1 LTQVTSY
8 ASVLAKIG
16 AEKSKLISESKLRTL
31 VETKTLSEFAAQ
43 LRETTYQPQIAKVPL
58 PLTSRKL
65 ERVFNENLI
74 ESYLKMI
81 RNSPKS
87 VTKFLGLNLLR
98 FEVENIKVLIKAASV
113 NLIPEQRLSKIY
125 ISAEDSLKKRSLVEE
140 AAKATNLKQLANI
153 LKGSPYA
160 SALSKGLQIFEEK
173 GSTAGFDILVD
184 KVFFEALFE
193 SYDSLAK
200 KEKPHA
206 YYYVSIENDS
216 FTLLTILRGKVL
228 NFDISWLRLAVPRN
242 KFNLTSDVV
251 ESLLLAPD
259 FDSALKIALES
270 HYGGF
275 FAKASSPEET
285 ISNADKAFKKAE
297 VQHAKVNTVLEIF
310 NIGAPLAFMKLKEAE
325 VHNLIA
331 SSAGVEAEVNPE
343 AILNQMLF

>member
-16 AEKSKLISESKLRTL
+16 AEKSKLISETKLRAL
-31 VETKTLSEFAAQ
+31 AETKTLTEFAAQ
-43 LRETTYQPQIAKVPL
+43 LRETTYQLQMAKVPL

-65 ERVFNENLI
+65 ERVFNENLT

-81 RNSPKS
+81 RNSPKT
-87 VTKFLGLNLLR
+87 VTKFLGLSLLR
-98 FEVENIKVLIKAASV
+98 FEVENIKTLIKAVAI
-113 NLIPEQRLSKIY
+113 NLSPEERLLKIY
-125 ISAEDSLKKRSLVEE
+125 FSAENTTKKRSLIEE
-140 AAKATNLKQLANI
+140 SAKATNLKQLANT
-153 LKGSPYA
+153 LKESPYA
-160 SALSKGLQIFEEK
+160 SAFSKGLQIFEEK

-184 KVFFEALFE
+184 KVFYETLFD
-193 SYDSLAK
+193 SYDSLPK

-206 YYYVSIENDS
+206 YYYASIENDS

-228 NFDISWLRLAVPRN
+228 NFDTSWLKLAVPRN
-242 KFNLTSDVV
+242 KFNLTSETV
-251 ESLLLAPD
+251 ESLLVAPD

-270 HYGGF
+270 HYGSF

-285 ISNADKAFKKAE
+285 ISNADKAFRKAE

-310 NIGAPLAFMKLKEAE
+310 NVGAPLAFMKLKEAE

-331 SSAGVEAEVNPE
+331 SSGGIEAGVSPE